1 MEKIIL
7 KRGNE
12 KMKTLLDEIKE
23 QEDCTEYKAYSGKIC
38 YKTYGDL
45 DYYFLKCAEYGLNPK
60 IQDDYSYTAKG
71 DGFEYEYF
79 EHDIIYAK
87 DL

>member
-1 MEKIIL
+1 
-7 KRGNE
+7 
-12 KMKTLLDEIKE
+12 MKTLLDEMKK

-87 DL
+87 DLGL